1 MSASLT
7 RLLRLRSLLED
18 STRMELERRAA
29 FAARVDGA
37 QQRERQSIRDSRQ
50 LALRAIC
57 EDGPAE
63 QAHARSTEWTSAEA
77 AAWRE
82 QQLAP
87 LAEAA
92 SRRVA
97 EGRGEFFDRRKERQ
111 QVESILDAENT
122 RLLIESERRTQR
134 ELDDWFAMKLIRQ
147 RNRGP
152 QS

>member
-7 RLLRLRSLLED
+7 RLLRLRSLIEE
-18 STRMELERRAA
+18 SVRMELERRAA

-37 QQRERQSIRDSRQ
+37 QQRERQSIRNSRE
-50 LALRAIC
+50 LALKAIW
-57 EDGPAE
+57 EEAPAR
-63 QAHARSTEWTSAEA
+63 QALQRSTEWASAEA

-111 QVESILDAENT
+111 QVESVLDAEKA
-122 RLLIESERRTQR
+122 RLRTESERRTQR
-134 ELDDWFAMKLIRQ
+134 DLDDWFAMKLIRQ
-147 RNRGP
+147 RDRGP
-152 QS
+152 RS